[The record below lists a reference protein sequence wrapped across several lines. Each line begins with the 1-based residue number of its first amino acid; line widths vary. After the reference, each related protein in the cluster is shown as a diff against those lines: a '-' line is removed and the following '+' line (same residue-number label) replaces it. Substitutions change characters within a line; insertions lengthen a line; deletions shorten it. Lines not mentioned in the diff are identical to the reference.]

1 MLLQLK
7 YINTI
12 MNLKFCLAL
21 SCSVLIGLTSC
32 KEKPKDEEA
41 PVFELSDTMLKR
53 CEFTKVRLQDVKSE
67 LKLFGKVTADNNK
80 MAHVYPITGG
90 IVAKINVELGDYVTE
105 GQLLAIV
112 KSSEVADFQRQLLDA
127 KSDVAISEKNLQVAK
142 DLFAGKLNSE
152 KEVLASQK
160 ELEKANAELNRINE
174 VYSIYHLKQG
184 SEYRITAPIS
194 GFIINKDVTQNEEL
208 RSDRTEEVFTIA
220 QINDVW
226 VLANVNESN
235 ISKVALGYEADV
247 QTISYE
253 DKIFVGKV
261 DKIFNVIDPATKAM
275 KILVKINNPDLL
287 LKPEM
292 NATVNL
298 KFSENRKLVAIPS
311 SAIIFDKNKNWV
323 MVYKNRKHI
332 ETRLVEIYH
341 KLGDITY
348 ITSGVNEYENV
359 ISKNGLLIYDALND

>member
-1 MLLQLK
+1 MK
-7 YINTI
+7 KIKIY
-12 MNLKFCLAL
+12 L
-21 SCSVLIGLTSC
+21 STTFFIAIAFASC
-32 KEKPKDEEA
+32 KTAPKDEPIKA
-41 PVFELSDTMLKR
+41 FELSDTMMKH
-53 CEFTKVRLQDVKSE
+53 CEFTQATLQDVKSE

-80 MAHVYPITGG
+80 IAHIYPITGG
-90 IVAKINVELGDYVTE
+90 IVSTINIELGDYVTQ

-127 KSDVAISEKNLQVAK
+127 KSNAAVAEKNVQVAK
-142 DLFAGKLNSE
+142 DLYNGKLNSE
-152 KEVLASQK
+152 KEVIASEK

-194 GFIINKDVTQNEEL
+194 GFIINKDITQNEEL
-208 RSDRTEEVFTIA
+208 RSDRTEEVFSIA
-220 QINDVW
+220 QIDEVW

-235 ISKVALGYEADV
+235 ISKVALNYDADV

-253 DKIFVGKV
+253 NKIFKGKV
-261 DKIFNVIDPATKAM
+261 DKIFNVIDPTTKAM
-275 KILVKINNPDLL
+275 KILIIIDNPDLL

-298 KFSENRKLVAIPS
+298 KYTENKKLIAVPS
-311 SAIIFDKNKNWV
+311 GAVIFDKSKNWI
-323 MVYKNRKHI
+323 MIYKDKKNI
-332 ETRLVEIYH
+332 ETRLVEVYS
-341 KLGDITY
+341 KLGEVTY
-348 ITSGVNEYENV
+348 VTSGIKEGEKV

>member
-1 MLLQLK
+1 M
-7 YINTI
+7 ISNT
-12 MNLKFCLAL
+12 A
-21 SCSVLIGLTSC
+21 C
-32 KEKPKDEEA
+32 KDKPKEEA
-41 PVFELSDTMLKR
+41 DKPFELSDTMMKR
-53 CEFTKVRLQDVKSE
+53 CEFTEVKLMDVKNE
-67 LKLFGKVTADNNK
+67 LKLFGKVTADNDK

-90 IVAKINVELGDYVTE
+90 IVASINVELGDYVTQ
-105 GQLLAIV
+105 GQLLAVV

-127 KSDVAISEKNLQVAK
+127 KSDVALAEKNLQVAK
-142 DLFAGKLNSE
+142 DLFTGKLNSE
-152 KEVLASQK
+152 KDVLASEK
-160 ELEKANAELNRINE
+160 ELEKAHAELTRINE

-194 GFIINKDVTQNEEL
+194 GFIINKDITQNEEL
-208 RSDRTEEVFTIA
+208 RSDRAEEVFVIA

-247 QTISYE
+247 QTISYA
-253 DKIFVGKV
+253 DKIFRGKV
-261 DKIFNVIDPATKAM
+261 DKIFNVIDPTTKAM

-292 NATVNL
+292 NATINL
-298 KFSENRKLVAIPS
+298 KFSENRNLVAIPS
-311 SAIIFDKNKNWV
+311 SAMIFDKNKDGV
-323 MVYKNRKHI
+323 MVFKDRKHI
-332 ETRLVEIYH
+332 ETRLVDVYH

-348 ITSGVNEYENV
+348 ITKGVSENEKV

>member
-1 MLLQLK
+1 MAS
-7 YINTI
+7 I
-12 MNLKFCLAL
+12 CLVFI
-21 SCSVLIGLTSC
+21 SVTSC
-32 KEKPKDEEA
+32 KEKPVESKPEA
-41 PVFELSDTMLKR
+41 FELSDTMMKH
-53 CEFTKVRLQDVKSE
+53 CEFTEAKMLDVKNE
-67 LKLFGKVTADNNK
+67 LKLFGKVTADNDK

-90 IVAKINVELGDYVTE
+90 IVASVNVELGDYVTQ
-105 GQLLAIV
+105 GQLLAVV

-142 DLFAGKLNSE
+142 DLFSGKLNSE
-152 KEVLASQK
+152 KDVLASEK
-160 ELEKANAELNRINE
+160 ELEKAHAELARINE

-194 GFIINKDVTQNEEL
+194 GFIINKDITQNEEL
-208 RSDRTEEVFTIA
+208 RNDRSTEVFVIA
-220 QINDVW
+220 QIDDVW

-235 ISKVALGYEADV
+235 IPKVALGYEADV
-247 QTISYE
+247 QTISYA
-253 DKIFVGKV
+253 DKIFKGKV
-261 DKIFNVIDPATKAM
+261 DKIFNVIDPTTKAM

-298 KFSENRKLVAIPS
+298 KFSENRKLIAVPS
-311 SAIIFDKNKNWV
+311 SSIVFDKNKDWI
-323 MVYKNRKHI
+323 MVYKDKKHI
-332 ETRLVEIYH
+332 ETRLVEVYR

-348 ITSGVNEYENV
+348 INSGVEENEKV